1 MTTTMAAMENDV
13 VGQYETVVDK
23 GKFEKVTPSPKC
35 WIYPSAH
42 GAENVMNAIAD
53 SCNYFFYEMGY
64 RLGTVNGKYDSAT
77 GLKKIEPYATKLGLN
92 MKSGVEITEREPH
105 FSTESAIHS
114 AIGQGSN
121 AYTPVQLARYVSTI
135 ANGGKNYSLTLI
147 NKVVDKDGKTVYK
160 KESRIN

>member
-1 MTTTMAAMENDV
+1 MAAMENDV

-77 GLKKIEPYATKLGLN
+77 GLKRLN
-92 MKSGVEITEREPH
+92 HM
-105 FSTESAIHS
+105 
-114 AIGQGSN
+114 Q
-121 AYTPVQLARYVSTI
+121 Q
-135 ANGGKNYSLTLI
+135 SLVLI
-147 NKVVDKDGKTVYK
+147 
-160 KESRIN
+160 